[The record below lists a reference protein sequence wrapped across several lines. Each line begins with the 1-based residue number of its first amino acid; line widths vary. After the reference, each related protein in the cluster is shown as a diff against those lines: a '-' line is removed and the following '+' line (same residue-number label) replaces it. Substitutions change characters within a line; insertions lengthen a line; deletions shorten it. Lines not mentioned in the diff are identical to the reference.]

1 MKGKI
6 LIVDDEINI
15 RNTISDILK
24 DEGYDIVTAE
34 SGEEAEKKFFYEDV
48 DVIILDVML
57 PGKSGIEVLKSIH
70 SEFPIIPII
79 IISGHGDIR
88 MAVEAMKI
96 GAFDFIEKPLSVERI
111 LTTVKN
117 ALKIKELQIENLNL
131 KTKVSEIKFI
141 GKSKVVNEILSSVDK
156 IASSDASVLIT
167 GENGTGKELIARIIH
182 NKSKRKNYP
191 FVGINCAAIPD
202 TLIESELFGYE
213 KGAFTGANKQKK
225 GKIELA
231 HRGTLF
237 LDEVGDLSLPA
248 QAKLLRVIQERQF
261 ERVGGNTLLEVDVR
275 IISATNK
282 NLHSEIKKGLF
293 REDLFYRL
301 NVIPIHIP
309 PLRERKEDIEE
320 LVRFFVEEYNFR
332 NNKSHIFSD
341 GAIKFLKHMNW
352 PGNVRELKNFVE
364 RVLILANKNEITE
377 EDIKLYSSGK
387 IEKNENKY
395 ENLTLKDARNIFEK
409 ELIEER
415 LKKFD
420 YNISKTAE
428 SLDIDRSYLH
438 KKLKEF
444 GLD

>member
-117 ALKIKELQIENLNL
+117 ALKIKELQVENLNL
-131 KTKVSEIKFI
+131 KTKISEIKFI
-141 GKSKVVNEILSSVDK
+141 GKSRIVNEILSSVDR

-320 LVRFFVEEYNFR
+320 LVQFFVEEYN
-332 NNKSHIFSD
+332 
-341 GAIKFLKHMNW
+341 
-352 PGNVRELKNFVE
+352 
-364 RVLILANKNEITE
+364 
-377 EDIKLYSSGK
+377 
-387 IEKNENKY
+387 
-395 ENLTLKDARNIFEK
+395 
-409 ELIEER
+409 
-415 LKKFD
+415 
-420 YNISKTAE
+420 
-428 SLDIDRSYLH
+428 
-438 KKLKEF
+438 
-444 GLD
+444 